1 MLACEYVCTHVCV
14 SLFISS
20 PSARKTLGTG
30 LEYGIITL
38 PSKAWTTGASVRA
51 SLLPLEGHS
60 VRPLEG
66 HSLQHLEGHYVRPL
80 EGHSVRPLEGHSV
93 RPLEEATLRAVI
105 LATFFWAFTIALPEI
120 TH

>member
-38 PSKAWTTGASVRA
+38 PSKAWTTEASLRA

-60 VRPLEG
+60 LR
-66 HSLQHLEGHYVRPL
+66 H
-80 EGHSVRPLEGHSV
+80 
-93 RPLEEATLRAVI
+93 LEEAALRAVI
-105 LATFFWAFTIALPEI
+105 LATFVFAFTIPLPET

>member
-66 HSLQHLEGHYVRPL
+66 HSLQHLE
-80 EGHSVRPLEGHSV
+80 
-93 RPLEEATLRAVI
+93 EATLRAVI